1 MLPALRISR
10 KREANITAITDPL
23 HDPAFI
29 RALIDVVVVA
39 IVAGVIGTFI
49 VLRGTGFLGDAL
61 AHAIFPGVVIAFLIG
76 ANLLL
81 GALIAGL
88 GTAAIMAALTAN
100 QRVRD
105 NTAIGVI
112 FTAAFA
118 LGVVIL
124 SRHNIQ
130 GANLEEILFGDPLGA
145 TWPDVALTIGLGV
158 AVLVAVAMLWR
169 LFVMASFDPNGA
181 RAMGLPVL
189 ALDLLLLALTALT
202 VVVAFKAVG
211 DILVIS
217 LLITPAATAR
227 LLTDR
232 LRSMALLAAAF
243 GIAEG
248 IAGVYVGY
256 HADVSAGGTIVLIST
271 ATFFGAWLLAP
282 RHGILTAGFARR
294 SRALL
299 AARPEAEAEVIL
311 ASPEIRAPHRA

>member
-1 MLPALRISR
+1 M
-10 KREANITAITDPL
+10 
-23 HDPAFI
+23 
-29 RALIDVVVVA
+29 IDVVMVA
-39 IVAGVIGTFI
+39 IVAGVVGTFI
-49 VLRGTGFLGDAL
+49 VLRGSGFLGDAL
-61 AHAIFPGVVIAFLIG
+61 AHSIFPGVVIAFLIG
-76 ANLLL
+76 ANLLV

-88 GTAAIMAALTAN
+88 ATATIMAALTAN

-124 SRHNIQ
+124 SRHEIE

-145 TWPDVALTIGLGV
+145 SWPDVFLTIGICVGVLG
-158 AVLVAVAMLWR
+158 AVALLWR

-189 ALDLLLLALTALT
+189 VLDLLLLVLTALT

-227 LLTDR
+227 LFSER
-232 LRSMALLAAAF
+232 LLPMALLASAF
-243 GIAEG
+243 GVAEG

-256 HADVSAGGTIVLIST
+256 HTDVSAGGTIVLIST
-271 ATFFGAWLLAP
+271 ATFFVAWLFAP
-282 RHGILTAGFARR
+282 AHGILTAGFARR

-299 AARPEAEAEVIL
+299 EARPEAEAEVIL
-311 ASPEIRAPHRA
+311 ASPEIRAPHQA